1 MKNAKIKIVDI
12 GHKNLS
18 LEDAQLLL
26 ETTISQIAYEGN
38 LKVVKIITGHGS
50 GALKN
55 SVRKWLQEQEGR
67 FQAVI
72 NGEDYNMFNSLAVD
86 MRSECYIKDDFDF
99 GKGNSAITFVWL
111 W

>member
-1 MKNAKIKIVDI
+1 MKNGKIKIIDI
-12 GHKNLS
+12 GHKNLN
-18 LEDAQLLL
+18 LEDAQSLL

-38 LKVVKIITGHGS
+38 IKVVKIITGHGS
-50 GALKN
+50 GALRS

-72 NGEDYNMFNSLAVD
+72 YGEDYNMFNTLASD
-86 MRSECYIKDDFDF
+86 MRSECFVREDHDF
-99 GKGNSAITFVWL
+99 GKNNSGITLVWL

>member
-12 GHKNLS
+12 GHKNLR
-18 LEDAQLLL
+18 LEDAQSLL

-38 LKVVKIITGHGS
+38 IKVVKIITGHGS
-50 GALKN
+50 GALRH

-72 NGEDYNMFNSLAVD
+72 NGEDYNMFNTLAAD
-86 MRSECYIKDDFDF
+86 MRSECHIKDDFDF

>member
-12 GHKNLS
+12 GHKNLR
-18 LEDAQLLL
+18 LEDAQSLL

-38 LKVVKIITGHGS
+38 IKVVKIITGHGS
-50 GALKN
+50 GALRN

-72 NGEDYNMFNSLAVD
+72 NGEDYNMFNTLAAD

-99 GKGNSAITFVWL
+99 GKANSAITFVWL

>member
-1 MKNAKIKIVDI
+1 MSLGIKSSAFLRVEHPFARKFEI
-12 GHKNLS
+12 
-18 LEDAQLLL
+18 
-26 ETTISQIAYEGN
+26 QICSFLN
-38 LKVVKIITGHGS
+38 IKVVKIITGHGS
-50 GALKN
+50 GVLRN

-72 NGEDYNMFNSLAVD
+72 NGEDYNMFNTLAAD